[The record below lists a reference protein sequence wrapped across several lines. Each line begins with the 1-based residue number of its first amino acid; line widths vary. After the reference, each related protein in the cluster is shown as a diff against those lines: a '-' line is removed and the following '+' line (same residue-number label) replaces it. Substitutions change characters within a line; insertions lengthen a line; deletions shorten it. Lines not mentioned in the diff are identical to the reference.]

1 MTSEHTASDGDTSRA
16 LDRLGGDAV
25 AESGPPPS
33 ISPRPRGPRSRPATW
48 LAAAAMVVL
57 AGVGAT
63 VLASTGG
70 DDTDRVHADR
80 SADPTEDPQPVVTVP
95 APVEAQRAD
104 VNVVFR
110 PDPDRPTSFIGSV
123 TNDDDRPW
131 SWDCT
136 VGDLFRWDGS
146 TWALVA
152 EAAIWQ
158 DDGTLRL
165 FEHEVAL
172 DCGPP
177 ARYLGPGVTEDRAMS
192 PEWGLTGTAT
202 RPLDEPGDYRLVMP
216 DGTGR
221 VAVGRFRI
229 GGETE
234 AVPDPVSELPPPP
247 DDPSCTLLS
256 STELREVTGV
266 DPENPTGPVHM
277 TPQPCWVGDTRGDAS
292 YRIAPMAEARLAF
305 DVPNVDDLGPATIE
319 GADESRVA
327 RFPSSERTRR
337 LVMGTVIVGERAVVF
352 SLGGD
357 HSLDDDTAVRL
368 ATALAARLR
377 G

>member
-1 MTSEHTASDGDTSRA
+1 MTSDHSAPDGDISRA
-16 LDRLGGDAV
+16 LDRLGDDAV
-25 AESGPPPS
+25 AESGPPPPVS
-33 ISPRPRGPRSRPATW
+33 RRPWGPSSRPATW
-48 LAAAAMVVL
+48 LAAAAIVL
-57 AGVGAT
+57 LVGVGAT

-80 SADPTEDPQPVVTVP
+80 TADPTEDPQPVVTVP

-123 TNDDDRPW
+123 TNDDTRPW

-146 TWALVA
+146 TWVLVA
-152 EAAIWQ
+152 DAAIWN
-158 DDGTLRL
+158 DDGELRL
-165 FEHEVAL
+165 FEHEVGL

-192 PEWGLTGTAT
+192 PEWDLTGTST
-202 RPLDEPGDYRLVMP
+202 RPLDEPGDYRLVVP

-221 VAVGRFRI
+221 FAVGRFRI
-229 GGETE
+229 GGDAE
-234 AVPDPVSELPPPP
+234 AAPDPASELPPPP
-247 DDPSCTLLS
+247 DDPSCTLLT

-266 DPENPTGPVHM
+266 DPEDSTGPVHM
-277 TPQPCWVGDTRGDAS
+277 TPQPCWVGDTEGEAS
-292 YRIAPMAEARLAF
+292 YRIAPLDEARLAF
-305 DVPNVDDLGPATIE
+305 EDPNVDDLGPPTVE

-327 RFPSSERTRR
+327 RFRGSGRTGER
-337 LVMGTVIVGERAVVF
+337 VMGSVIVGDRAVVF
-352 SLGGD
+352 SLGGA
-357 HSLDDDTAVRL
+357 HSRDDDTAVRL
-368 ATALAARLR
+368 ATALAAELR